1 MSSGRLQQQF
11 IRLWQCCDGKSQET
25 TLNELAEMLSCS
37 RRHMRTLLNMM
48 ESRGWLTWEAEA
60 GRGKRSR
67 LTFLYTGLALQQQRA
82 EDLLEQDR
90 IDQLVQLVGDKAA
103 VRQML
108 VSHLGRSFRQGRH
121 ILRVLYYRP
130 MKNLLPGSALRR
142 SETHIARQIFS
153 ALTRV
158 NEENGE
164 LEADIAH
171 HWQQLTPTHW
181 RFFLRPGIHF
191 HHGRELEMADVIA
204 SLQRSNAL
212 PLYSHIERIESP
224 TAWTLDIHLR
234 QPDRWL
240 PWLLGQVPA
249 MVLPQEWQ
257 TMNHFSSMPVGTGPY
272 AVVRNNQNQLKIHAF
287 EDYFGYRALIDEVN
301 VWVLPEISE
310 EPNGGL
316 TLQGNTESEK
326 AVESRLEEGCYYLLF
341 DSRSPLG
348 TNDAVRRWLSY
359 LFQPANLLYHAGEH
373 YQGNWFPA
381 YGLLPRWH
389 HASNHACE
397 KPAGLETVTL
407 TYYRDHVEHR
417 VIGGIMRDL
426 LAAHQVKLE
435 IQELEYDAWHRGE
448 VVSDIWLN
456 SVNFT
461 LPIEFSLF
469 AYLYE
474 VPLIQRCIPIDWQA
488 DACRWRAGEFN
499 PATWS
504 QRLLA
509 GQHIVPL
516 IHHWLMIQ
524 GQRSMR
530 GVRMNTLGWFDFKSA
545 WFAPPEP

>member
-1 MSSGRLQQQF
+1 MPSGRLQQQF
-11 IRLWQCCDGKSQET
+11 IRLWQCCDGQAQVT
-25 TLNELAEMLSCS
+25 TLSELAELLSCS
-37 RRHMRTLLNMM
+37 RRHMRTLLNLM
-48 ESRGWLTWEAEA
+48 EARGWLAWESEA

-142 SETHIARQIFS
+142 SETHMARQIFS
-153 ALTRV
+153 GLMRI

-171 HWQQLTPTHW
+171 HWQQLSPLHW

-204 SLQRSNAL
+204 TLQRAREL
-212 PLYSHIERIESP
+212 PLYSHITRVESP
-224 TAWTLDIHLR
+224 TAWTLDIHLS

-240 PWLLGQVPA
+240 PWLLGYVPS
-249 MVLPQEWQ
+249 MILPREWE
-257 TMNHFSSMPVGTGPY
+257 SMHNFASLPVGTGPY
-272 AVVRNNQNQLKIHAF
+272 AVSRNNNNQLKIRAF
-287 EDYFGYRALIDEVN
+287 DDYFGYRALIDEVN
-301 VWVLPEISE
+301 VWVLPDINE
-310 EPNGGL
+310 ELSVGL
-316 TLQGNTESEK
+316 TLEGPTEGEK

-341 DSRSPLG
+341 DARSHRG
-348 TNDAVRRWLSY
+348 ASAEVRQWVSQILS
-359 LFQPANLLYHAGEH
+359 PANLIYKAEEV
-373 YQGNWFPA
+373 YQSYWFPA

-389 HASNHACE
+389 HARPGRGD
-397 KPAGLETVTL
+397 KPAGLESLTL
-407 TYYRDHVEHR
+407 TFYREHIEHR
-417 VIGGIMRDL
+417 VIARMMSEL
-426 LAAHQVKLE
+426 LAAEQVTLN
-435 IQELEYDAWHRGE
+435 IQEVSYEEWHRGE
-448 VVSDIWLN
+448 AVSDIWLN

-461 LPIEFSLF
+461 LPLDFSLF
-469 AYLYE
+469 SHLYE
-474 VPLIQRCIPIDWQA
+474 VPLLQHCIPRDWQQ
-488 DACRWRAGEFN
+488 DAAQWRAGEMN
-499 PATWS
+499 LAAWCQQLLS
-504 QRLLA
+504 QQA
-509 GQHIVPL
+509 IVPL

-530 GVRMNTLGWFDFKSA
+530 GLRMNTLGWFDFKSA

>member
-1 MSSGRLQQQF
+1 
-11 IRLWQCCDGKSQET
+11 
-25 TLNELAEMLSCS
+25 
-37 RRHMRTLLNMM
+37 
-48 ESRGWLTWEAEA
+48 
-60 GRGKRSR
+60 
-67 LTFLYTGLALQQQRA
+67 
-82 EDLLEQDR
+82 
-90 IDQLVQLVGDKAA
+90 
-103 VRQML
+103 
-108 VSHLGRSFRQGRH
+108 
-121 ILRVLYYRP
+121 

-171 HWQQLTPTHW
+171 HWQQLSPTHW

-348 TNDAVRRWLSY
+348 ANDAVRRWLSY

-373 YQGNWFPA
+373 YQGKLVSRLRPA
-381 YGLLPRWH
+381 AALASRQQPRLREAGGAGDSHPYLLPR
-389 HASNHACE
+389 SRRTS
-397 KPAGLETVTL
+397 GDR
-407 TYYRDHVEHR
+407 RDHARPADGASGKAGDPGAGVR
-417 VIGGIMRDL
+417 C
-426 LAAHQVKLE
+426 LASR
-435 IQELEYDAWHRGE
+435 RG
-448 VVSDIWLN
+448 
-456 SVNFT
+456 
-461 LPIEFSLF
+461 
-469 AYLYE
+469 
-474 VPLIQRCIPIDWQA
+474 
-488 DACRWRAGEFN
+488 
-499 PATWS
+499 
-504 QRLLA
+504 
-509 GQHIVPL
+509 
-516 IHHWLMIQ
+516 
-524 GQRSMR
+524 GQRYLAQQRELHLTDRIFALRLS
-530 GVRMNTLGWFDFKSA
+530 VRSPADSA
-545 WFAPPEP
+545 LHPH